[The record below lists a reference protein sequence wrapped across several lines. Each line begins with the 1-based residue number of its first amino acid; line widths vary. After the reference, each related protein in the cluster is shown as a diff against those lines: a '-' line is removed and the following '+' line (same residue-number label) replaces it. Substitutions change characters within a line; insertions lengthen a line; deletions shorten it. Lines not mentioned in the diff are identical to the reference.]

1 METNNKTKKKSTS
14 VNYKKKFLEAKNENN
29 RLIKE
34 KELLVRDNI
43 DISFNYFQIEF
54 IKDSI
59 MKDFI
64 EIKENINNG
73 YLDEKLSSE
82 DEIYIEHY
90 KKKIKLITSI
100 QNKLN
105 FNN

>member
-1 METNNKTKKKSTS
+1 METKSKAKRKSIT
-14 VNYKKKFLEAKNENN
+14 VNYKKKFLEATNENN

-34 KELLVRDNI
+34 KELLVKDNI
-43 DISFNYFQIEF
+43 NISFNYFQIEF

-73 YLDEKLSSE
+73 YLDEKLSNE
-82 DEIYIEHY
+82 DKIYIEHY